1 MTPDRVKRMVNS
13 MIQIKKFRGKGMG
26 VWDREKKDGHE
37 TDYQKS
43 HFPIKRFPSKYRKKY
58 P

>member
-1 MTPDRVKRMVNS
+1 MVSS
-13 MIQIKKFRGKGMG
+13 MIQIEKFKGKRVKARNRG
-26 VWDREKKDGHE
+26 KKDGHE

-43 HFPIKRFPSKYRKKY
+43 HFPIKRLSSKYRKKY